1 MDVQL
6 SHCEGSYS
14 NKSIQGFKALQKKLG
29 IEMDR
34 IYGQNKVKAL
44 AIVGLLMKQA
54 TTSNKIL
61 PTSSLL
67 AFLRQTSR

>member
-1 MDVQL
+1 
-6 SHCEGSYS
+6 
-14 NKSIQGFKALQKKLG
+14 
-29 IEMDR
+29 MDR